1 MRVSDPRKPF
11 WPKGVWG
18 TIQWRPRYKVL
29 EFYDKHSNTMTVG
42 IQATMWAPPPRYKSW
57 YEKAGLILMDGQGRV
72 LLIHGV
78 GGKWSFPKGHVE
90 EIDEENPLMTAT
102 RETQEEVGL
111 GPMDYQLLSPVPIAF
126 PFKTYFY
133 VGMATP
139 MTVPYVNDGE
149 GTEVRWFG
157 RTELAGMW
165 NDLNMHVK
173 HYMTGRR

>member
-1 MRVSDPRKPF
+1 MLAVSATDVCVTVGTAMLPYRAKRVKQVSSPCFDASVF
-11 WPKGVWG
+11 H
-18 TIQWRPRYKVL
+18 
-29 EFYDKHSNTMTVG
+29 DKHSNTMT
-42 IQATMWAPPPRYKSW
+42 IAAPMQYK
-57 YEKAGLILMDGQGRV
+57 KAGIILVDGQGRV

-90 EIDEENPLMTAT
+90 EIDGENPLMTAT

-111 GPMDYQLLSPVPIAF
+111 GPTDYQLLSPAPIAF

-157 RTELAGMW
+157 RKELTGMW

-173 HYMTGRR
+173 HYMTGRCL